1 MDVALAAAAEVV
13 SVQFPPLPKFSFC
26 VRVPNKMM
34 SADISQCFCFS
45 ARRRDH
51 HQRSSAEQLD
61 YEMELHRAQRE
72 GREEE
77 FKEEER
83 KKMRVRAAARLD
95 AEMDEY
101 FKDRPSKDGENG
113 TDGAD
118 AKKSDDRNGES
129 AEAGSNGTANG
140 DEPNGKSNGKRDD
153 MDQESDK
160 PTDAHDK
167 SGAGEVDKESAKTQP
182 EAIEN

>member
-1 MDVALAAAAEVV
+1 
-13 SVQFPPLPKFSFC
+13 
-26 VRVPNKMM
+26 
-34 SADISQCFCFS
+34 
-45 ARRRDH
+45 
-51 HQRSSAEQLD
+51 
-61 YEMELHRAQRE
+61 MELHRAQRE

-118 AKKSDDRNGES
+118 AKKGGDDRNGES
-129 AEAGSNGTANG
+129 AEAASNGTANG
-140 DEPNGKSNGKRDD
+140 DEPNGKSNGKPDEIDRG
-153 MDQESDK
+153 SDK
-160 PTDAHDK
+160 PTEAHDK
-167 SGAGEVDKESAKTQP
+167 SGAGQVDKESAKAQP

>member
-1 MDVALAAAAEVV
+1 
-13 SVQFPPLPKFSFC
+13 
-26 VRVPNKMM
+26 
-34 SADISQCFCFS
+34 
-45 ARRRDH
+45 
-51 HQRSSAEQLD
+51 
-61 YEMELHRAQRE
+61 MELHRAQRE

-113 TDGAD
+113 ADEAD
-118 AKKSDDRNGES
+118 AKKGDDRNDES
-129 AEAGSNGTANG
+129 AEAASNGTANG
-140 DEPNGKSNGKRDD
+140 NEPNGKSNGKADE
-153 MDQESDK
+153 MDRGSDK
-160 PTDAHDK
+160 PTEALDK
-167 SGAGEVDKESAKTQP
+167 SDAGDKESAKAQP